1 MPVWRDQ
8 ISLRRASEVNKG
20 KKAWNR
26 GLTKETDER
35 VRKVAEMKEGIPRS
49 EETRKK
55 ISVKNKG
62 KKLSEEHKKI
72 LRQIA
77 IGHEVSEEARRNIGT
92 KNKIKGKQFW
102 ENLTESERTK
112 RLTRPGFIKKGQK
125 LALGVIQSDEHK
137 RKNSEGH
144 KYSVYPKDDTKP
156 EKLLQALLTAKGIKF
171 EKHTPFKMSGRPYYH
186 KIDLLIQPNI
196 CIEVDG
202 TFDHASP
209 HEKNADGSMKYP
221 DDRVMRKAYKYQKE
235 KTAGFIRAKDKRI
248 TKELEQQGN
257 VVLRFWQSELE
268 TEPEKCL
275 QKIIK
280 IIKESKPAVL

>member
-1 MPVWRDQ
+1 MTNSQ
-8 ISLRRASEVNKG
+8 K
-20 KKAWNR
+20 
-26 GLTKETDER
+26 
-35 VRKVAEMKEGIPRS
+35 
-49 EETRKK
+49 
-55 ISVKNKG
+55 
-62 KKLSEEHKKI
+62 
-72 LRQIA
+72 
-77 IGHEVSEEARRNIGT
+77 
-92 KNKIKGKQFW
+92 
-102 ENLTESERTK
+102 SERI
-112 RLTRPGFIKKGQK
+112 RGSGFIKKGQK

-202 TFDHASP
+202 PFDHASP

-235 KTAGFIRAKDKRI
+235 KTAGSIRAKDERI

-280 IIKESKPAVL
+280 IIKEAGLKH